1 MYSVNKGFTLI
12 ESLIYIAL
20 FTLILSGGFA
30 TAYNLIEGTDRL
42 NTRTVIIEE
51 SNFVLRKINWVLNG
65 AETVTVPSFNTLEVT
80 KFNGKEYE
88 ITLDGTVI
96 EMSEVGGETNVP
108 LTTENVEVL
117 SLNFEY
123 LPADSGSPAGIIST
137 INIDGIIS
145 TTTRYIRK

>member
-65 AETVTVPSFNTLEVT
+65 AETVTVPSSNTLEVT
-80 KFNGKEYE
+80 KFDGKEYE